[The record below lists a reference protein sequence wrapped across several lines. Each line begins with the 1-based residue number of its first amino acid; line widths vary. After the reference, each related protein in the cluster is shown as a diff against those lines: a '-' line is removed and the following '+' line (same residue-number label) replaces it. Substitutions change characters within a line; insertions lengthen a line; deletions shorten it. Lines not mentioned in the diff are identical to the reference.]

1 MKKFIVRL
9 AASAAVIGGVLSGSL
24 SANAATID
32 EVAAVARQ
40 YGYPEEY
47 IQNGIT
53 MYYTEPEE
61 YPPEKL
67 DKAIEAIQNGG
78 EELLQQYFPDCTVP
92 SSGNG
97 NTGQTVTTTTSS
109 GNGSSSST
117 STNTGKGGGTGGTV
131 IDRISEEEFINMTYE
146 EKKAYMAG
154 FSDEELAQ
162 FIASLSPAEYKSMMS
177 QLPTDQ
183 KLIIVDSMA
192 KAGDAMGMNLTV
204 DEISDD
210 KLSFSVRDDNGQL
223 VGVAAAGIIVEDTGY
238 DYRILFSVA
247 GVLLV
252 AAAGGL
258 ILVVR
263 RCFGK
268 NKIGEENER

>member
-1 MKKFIVRL
+1 MKKFIVCL

-40 YGYPEEY
+40 YGYPEDV
-47 IQNGIT
+47 IQTGIT

-67 DKAIEAIQNGG
+67 DKAIEAIQNGC
-78 EELLQQYFPDCTVP
+78 EELIQEYFPGFTMP

-109 GNGSSSST
+109 GNGSNSST
-117 STNTGKGGGTGGTV
+117 STSNGNSSGTV

-183 KLIIVDSMA
+183 KLNIVDSMA

-223 VGVAAAGIIVEDTGY
+223 IGVAAAGIIVEDTGY

-258 ILVVR
+258 IFVVR